1 MPDHRGAFLPQRGG
15 AIAAIA
21 AAAAVAAIAVAAIAA
36 VAAVNAVATVLND
49 HVFVWRKKWLF
60 PTAWLKTPSNNLL
73 QRR

>member
-1 MPDHRGAFLPQRGG
+1 MPDHRGAFLPQKGG

-21 AAAAVAAIAVAAIAA
+21 AAA
-36 VAAVNAVATVLND
+36 VAAVGAVATVLND

-60 PTAWLKTPSNNLL
+60 PTAWLKTPSNILL

>member
-1 MPDHRGAFLPQRGG
+1 MPDHRGAFLPQKGG

-21 AAAAVAAIAVAAIAA
+21 AAA
-36 VAAVNAVATVLND
+36 VAAVGAVATVLND

>member
-1 MPDHRGAFLPQRGG
+1 MPDHRGAFLPQKGG

-21 AAAAVAAIAVAAIAA
+21 AAA
-36 VAAVNAVATVLND
+36 VAAVGAVATVLDD